1 MQHANTENEITGKGY
16 NFWGTHF
23 FFGGGGAGFW
33 AVNLRGAKFLGPRF

>member
-23 FFGGGGAGFW
+23 FLGGGGQDFG
-33 AVNLRGAKFLGPRF
+33 LLT

>member
-23 FFGGGGAGFW
+23 FWGGGQDFG
-33 AVNLRGAKFLGPRF
+33 LLT

>member
-23 FFGGGGAGFW
+23 WRGQDFW